1 MSNSKKVFSPA
12 NYILK
17 IPLEKSKHILMLF
30 FCSVR
35 FRLPYRLIP
44 YKWAIHA
51 KHDAVIIQLSIFW
64 NAESKLKRVPSSLKS
79 HTRSLNPVHRGKILH
94 IIWIASDIIT
104 WIKSVNLVVRSL
116 GGPQKATTIVV
127 IIPAKKWGYVEP
139 LQEWWVNHYERHIYV
154 VPRSTMN
161 TNGETEN

>member
-1 MSNSKKVFSPA
+1 
-12 NYILK
+12 
-17 IPLEKSKHILMLF
+17 MLF

-35 FRLPYRLIP
+35 FRLTYRLIP
-44 YKWAIHA
+44 YNWAIYA
-51 KHDAVIIQLSIFW
+51 KYDAVFIQLSIFW

-79 HTRSLNPVHRGKILH
+79 HTRRLNLVHRRKILH

-127 IIPAKKWGYVEP
+127 IIPAKKWEYVES
-139 LQEWWVNHYERHIYV
+139 LQEWWVHRYERQFAI
-154 VPRSTMN
+154 
-161 TNGETEN
+161 